1 MTAEK
6 AETFARTKE
15 IYLIRHGETDYNQ
28 RGIVQGRGVD
38 SALNAIGRA
47 QAQLFFERYRD
58 TGFEKIYISH
68 LRRTEQTI
76 APFLEMGIPMEKHSG
91 LDEISWGVHEGKSD
105 QESFRLFYQVL
116 HEWQQGNVTLAIEN
130 GESPVQV
137 QERQRV
143 FLDKLLQDPEER
155 VLICSHGRAIRIL
168 LCTMLNEPLQQMDTF
183 PHQNVSLYKLLFRD
197 GSFTLEIGNDT
208 AHLNAE

>member
-1 MTAEK
+1 MDGIGELTGSV
-6 AETFARTKE
+6 KE

-28 RGIVQGRGVD
+28 QGIVQGRGVD
-38 SALNAIGRA
+38 SSLNSIGRA
-47 QAQLFFERYRD
+47 QAQSFFERYQH

-68 LRRTEQTI
+68 LRRTAETV
-76 APFLEMGIPMEKHSG
+76 ARFLEMGIPVEKHTG

-116 HEWQQGNVTLAIEN
+116 HEWQNGNITLAIQD

-143 FLDKLLQDPEER
+143 FLAKLLQDPEQR
-155 VLICSHGRAIRIL
+155 VLICSHGRAMRIL
-168 LCTMLNEPLQQMDTF
+168 LCTMLNEPLHKMDTF
-183 PHQNVSLYKLLFRD
+183 PHQNVCLYKLSYRD
-197 GSFTLEIGNDT
+197 GSFMLEIINDT